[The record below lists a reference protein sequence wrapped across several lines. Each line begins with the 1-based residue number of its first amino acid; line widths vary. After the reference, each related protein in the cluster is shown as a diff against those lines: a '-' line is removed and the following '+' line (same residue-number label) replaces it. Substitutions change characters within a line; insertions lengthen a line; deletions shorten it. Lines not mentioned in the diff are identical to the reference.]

1 MSMKAEYAAD
11 MEALL
16 AQAGWLRRF
25 ARALLGNA
33 VDAEDLAQDTL
44 VAAWRQ
50 PSRGGGRAWLSTV
63 ARNLAVD
70 RFRGDSRRQRREEAA
85 HTLHD
90 SRVATPEDL
99 IGDAQIH
106 REVAEAVASL
116 VEPFRQTLVMRFY
129 QGLSSAEIAR
139 ELREP
144 EGTVRWRVKEGLDR
158 VRHELDRR
166 HGNDRA
172 AWVAAL
178 APLLSKPQAS
188 PPRSLRPAR
197 TVPAPLY
204 LAAATLGVLSI
215 AILAVVF
222 ASPKS
227 RGATDGPAPPPTAMP
242 TPKKAAVRL
251 NLASAAV
258 PQTRA
263 VAELPPGPGPLD
275 AQSLAEELVR
285 AIQGNDYDAFVA
297 KGAAPFRAAVP
308 QAGVAWLSEKYSG
321 RLSRGRRVSTLGTV
335 RRNGYVDWFFKIE
348 FSDDGDDALVAVVM
362 DGWQLAGFF
371 INEPMPEE
379 KSP

>member
-11 MEALL
+11 MEARL

-166 HGNDRA
+166 HGSNRA

-178 APLLSKPQAS
+178 APLLPKPQGS
-188 PPRSLRPAR
+188 PPRSLRAPR

-204 LAAATLGVLSI
+204 LAGAALGYFGQL
-215 AILAVVF
+215 
-222 ASPKS
+222 KQ
-227 RGATDGPAPPPTAMP
+227 RGA
-242 TPKKAAVRL
+242 
-251 NLASAAV
+251 
-258 PQTRA
+258 
-263 VAELPPGPGPLD
+263 
-275 AQSLAEELVR
+275 
-285 AIQGNDYDAFVA
+285 AIYVW
-297 KGAAPFRAAVP
+297 KGAAANTPDEGLIRLCVKDGKVC
-308 QAGVAWLSEKYSG
+308 GVN
-321 RLSRGRRVSTLGTV
+321 V
-335 RRNGYVDWFFKIE
+335 
-348 FSDDGDDALVAVVM
+348 
-362 DGWQLAGFF
+362 Q
-371 INEPMPEE
+371 
-379 KSP
+379 